1 MQFVSVNPRFP
12 FDRRRPMELVLDV
25 VGSCN
30 LRCPSCPVGNM
41 GAVNPTGLIDK
52 GLFTRLMAKA
62 AREYRLYRVS
72 LYNWS
77 EPLLHPDLPEF
88 VRIVKGHGVFCALS
102 SNLNLLR
109 NADEIFRANPDEF
122 RISLSGFT
130 QPVYEQ
136 THAKGNIERVKE
148 NMRLLQEA
156 RRRTGNLHTKIV
168 VYYHKY
174 RHNLHEAELMRAYAT
189 SLGFRWME
197 NFAFYM
203 PLEKALAAAEG
214 RLEPEEREF
223 VESMYALPVVPAIE
237 AARDHAHE
245 PCRLWNE
252 QIVLDLQGNAI
263 LCCAL
268 YDFAGNT
275 LGSFLDM
282 TPEQLMQAKH
292 NHPTCDR
299 CTHNGLHRYYEYFA
313 SPPLRSRYEALIAEN
328 LQRPAATVSARKL
341 SLTVVDAQP

>member
-1 MQFVSVNPRFP
+1 MRFTGVNPKFP
-12 FDRRRPMELVLDV
+12 FDRRRNMELVIDV

-30 LRCPSCPVGNM
+30 LRCPSCPVGNI

-52 GLFTRLMAKA
+52 DLFTRLIAKA
-62 AREYRLYRVS
+62 AREYHIYRVS

-77 EPLLHPDLPEF
+77 EPLLHPELPDF
-88 VRIVKGHGVFCALS
+88 VRIVKSHDLYCALS
-102 SNLNLLR
+102 SNLNILR
-109 NADEIFRANPDEF
+109 NADELFRANPDEF

-156 RRRTGNLHTKIV
+156 GRRTGNVHTRVV

-174 RHNLHEAELMRAYAT
+174 RHNLHEAEKMRAYVT
-189 SLGFRWME
+189 SLGFGWME

-203 PLEKALAAAEG
+203 PIEKAMSAAEG
-214 RLEPEEREF
+214 RLDPEERAF
-223 VESMYALPVVPAIE
+223 VDRMFALPVVNAIE
-237 AARDHAHE
+237 AAKEFAHE

-252 QIVLDLQGNAI
+252 QIVLDLRGNAT

-268 YDFAGNT
+268 YDFGGNT
-275 LGSFLDM
+275 IGSFLDM
-282 TPEQLMQAKH
+282 SPEQLMRAKE
-292 NHPTCDR
+292 NHPTCAS
-299 CTHNGLHRYYEYFA
+299 CTRNGLHRYYEYFA
-313 SPPLRSRYEALIAEN
+313 HPKLRPQYEAMIAEN
-328 LQRPAATVSARKL
+328 LKRPLPPRRPKTVS
-341 SLTVVDAQP
+341 LTLVGDVE